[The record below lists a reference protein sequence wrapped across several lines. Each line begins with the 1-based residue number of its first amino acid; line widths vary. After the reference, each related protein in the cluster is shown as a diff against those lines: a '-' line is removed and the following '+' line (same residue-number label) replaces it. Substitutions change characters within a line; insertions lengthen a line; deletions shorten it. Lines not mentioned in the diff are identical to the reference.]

1 MYFSSM
7 AAGYFLALVASLVSR
22 GEVNLLSGSGP
33 FGICLLDA
41 LAREGTEFL
50 APADGTERKYDGWS
64 HGLGLSG
71 AAELLAA
78 IVCPLLWFV
87 TGIDALDVGE
97 VGLIWLKTAGWVV
110 TDDSGEGR
118 GTARA
123 ARRGH
128 LFTFE

>member
-33 FGICLLDA
+33 FGICLLD
-41 LAREGTEFL
+41 